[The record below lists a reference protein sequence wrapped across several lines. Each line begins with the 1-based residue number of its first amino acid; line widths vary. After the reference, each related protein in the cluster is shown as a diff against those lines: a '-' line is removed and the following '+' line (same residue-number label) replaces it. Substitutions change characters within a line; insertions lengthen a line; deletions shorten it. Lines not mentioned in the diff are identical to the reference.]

1 MNTTVKLTLLP
12 LALVAASGSALATEY
27 GSVIS
32 STPVY
37 GQVAVPQQQCW
48 DEQQVVRQGGTGAGA
63 LAGAIIGGVAGNAI
77 GAGMGRAAATGL
89 GVVLGAAVGDQ
100 AEANAHPPMANTVRR
115 CQTVSQYENR
125 PVGYDVVYEYNGQ
138 RYNTRMAQPPGD
150 RIALNISPAAMPQQ
164 QQQMPQS
171 SLPAP
176 VYVPSQQAPGY
187 AVQPVV
193 YAAPAPVYMAPAPV
207 YYYGAP
213 GVVVAPRVVI
223 GGYWRGGRWHY

>member
-12 LALVAASGSALATEY
+12 LALAAASGSALATEY

-89 GVVLGAAVGDQ
+89 GVVLGAAIGDQ
-100 AEANAHPPMANTVRR
+100 TEANAHPPVANTVRR
-115 CQTVSQYENR
+115 CQTVSQYESR

-138 RYNTRMAQPPGD
+138 RYTTRMAQPPGD
-150 RIALNISPAAMPQQ
+150 RIALNISPAAPQQ
-164 QQQMPQS
+164 QPQQS

-187 AVQPVV
+187 VAQPVS
-193 YAAPAPVYMAPAPV
+193 YAPASVYVATAPAYP
-207 YYYGAP
+207 YYYGPP

-223 GGYWRGGRWHY
+223 GGYWRGGHWHY